1 MSRVVLRG
9 VPDHL
14 HREIRQAAAWNRRTV
29 SAEILFRLE
38 ESFAQRTVDT
48 EQLLERIQRR
58 WKSIG
63 ALDLSEEVLRRMKNE
78 GRP

>member
-1 MSRVVLRG
+1 MSRIVLRG
-9 VPDHL
+9 VADHL
-14 HREIRQAAAWNRRTV
+14 HREIRQAAARNRRTL

-38 ESFAQRTVDT
+38 ESFGQGTVDI

-58 WKSIG
+58 RKSIG
-63 ALDLSEEVLRRMKNE
+63 TPDLSEEALRRLKNE

>member
-1 MSRVVLRG
+1 MSRIVLRG

-14 HREIRQAAAWNRRTV
+14 HREIRQAAAWNGRTV

-38 ESFAQRTVDT
+38 ESFVQRTVDT
-48 EQLLERIQRR
+48 EQLLDRIQRR
-58 WKSIG
+58 RKSIG
-63 ALDLSEEVLRRMKNE
+63 ALDLSEEVLHHLKNE